1 MKVSIHITVENFSK
15 YSNLFLNIGYLFTL
29 FLTKYLITT
38 IVFPSLFYII
48 LGYVLG
54 VIIVLPLLNLFGY
67 LKINNVDYRDI
78 KEILTYSSCYG
89 LALLTSVIGLLKLSL
104 PIFVVIKGTSIIF
117 TCLINYRSYH
127 LVQNTRSQFLI
138 LLVILM
144 ICFSYLTDTKDTTIG
159 YLLTLSHAYFMSEGK
174 HIYKKTIN
182 HTIFN
187 IPTLLFYSSTIIIIP
202 IILFAH
208 INGDSAVIIF
218 FFRHNFISASTLYLY
233 VFLSLVG
240 ILLNFM
246 NLIPKERQSF
256 DNSNYLKNI
265 IGLIS
270 IFGGMLFIKDY
281 EYNFFNFIFICLG
294 FVSLSL
300 LNLEVSKYYK
310 GEHTQLLPQMF
321 GEKLHNEK

>member
-1 MKVSIHITVENFSK
+1 MKISIYVTVDHISK
-15 YSNLFLNIGYLFTL
+15 YNNLYLNFGYLLTL
-29 FLTKYLITT
+29 FLTKYLITS

-54 VIIVLPLLNLFGY
+54 IIIVLPILNLFGH

-78 KEILTYSSCYG
+78 KEIFMYSACYG

-117 TCLINYRSYH
+117 TCLINYHSYH
-127 LVQNTRSQFLI
+127 LIQNTRSQFLI

-144 ICFSYLTDTKDTTIG
+144 ICLSYVTDTKDTIMGYFLTIC
-159 YLLTLSHAYFMSEGK
+159 HAYLTSLGK
-174 HIYKKTIN
+174 HIYIKTIN

-233 VFLSLVG
+233 VFLSLTG

-294 FVSLSL
+294 FVFLSL

-310 GEHTQLLPQMF
+310 GEHTQLLPQMY
-321 GEKLHNEK
+321 GEKFYDEK